1 MLLMSGADETEVPT
15 LSDAEKLTSKRYEVV
30 ARAMIREDYEVTSA
44 EVGFLEKG
52 EEVFV
57 LKIRVD
63 ANGAQRA
70 RIDRGWVTIS
80 GSSAQQSDA
89 RTACAVR
96 LRLVPDGASKGAAGL
111 AGGRNLTRSAS

>member
-1 MLLMSGADETEVPT
+1 
-15 LSDAEKLTSKRYEVV
+15 
-30 ARAMIREDYEVTSA
+30 MIREDYEVTSA

-96 LRLVPDGASKGAAGL
+96 LVPILEKDGASKGAAGL
-111 AGGRNLTRSAS
+111 AGGRNLNRSAS